1 MGIRSVIGWVVS
13 AVGSYFGQGWA
24 VAVGQG
30 MIARDNYLEQK
41 KAKRRALQDYN
52 NSLQDRLEMLDLQPN
67 YPRTLVLGRVRYVE
81 GVRRRWTSG
90 ANEEKLTMI
99 VSFAGHEIDAF
110 EQWYLDDKPVTLDA
124 NGYVQEA
131 PYYRGDHAE
140 PTTSI
145 DNILISELGEAVA
158 ILSPPPAATSNIVC
172 AWVLGTGD
180 EATRGTATVA
190 VGTVGPDP
198 AAYISGAPPGAIASV
213 VYSSTSQLGQYVRIR
228 PYLGAAGQNVGA
240 ALAAE
245 YPGKITSADK
255 FAGIALAV
263 VDVYYSPD
271 VFPQGRPNITAVM
284 RGAKCYDPRTT
295 LTVWTENP
303 ALHALHYATW
313 AHGWA
318 LQAADYR
325 AADIVAAAD
334 VCDVSTVFTLRASGG
349 GTSTATLPRYRS
361 GITIAANADHAETMD
376 AIMVAMAGQH
386 GWAGGVWRMRAGTMA
401 TPVASIT
408 QDWLMVATSA
418 GQRSDDPVITAVQT
432 VPRVRRVN
440 RVAGSCVDPA
450 QRYQLLPFP
459 AVEDAVLIAAEGE
472 RQADVELQAVNHIA
486 HAQHL
491 ASIAIRQA
499 QAGLRLELLCGEQAA
514 TLELL
519 DVVQVTMPR
528 YGFTA
533 KTFEVVGWTW
543 SQAAAYKVQL
553 AEITA
558 DIFTPLAE
566 LTGRDPAPDSDIRA
580 PWDVEAITGVAVT
593 SGTAAL
599 TDGSIITRTRVDWT
613 PATGASVRTGGQIE
627 VQYAEANALPDGDWP
642 SWLEAGDAAYATL
655 PGLMAGRVYV
665 FRVRAV
671 QTLPLVRGAWS
682 TVVMHQ
688 VADVPVVAGGAGQY
702 KDFVFKRSAA
712 APATPTG
719 ATPAGWFDSPPAAD
733 GNPLW
738 TSVADKEA
746 DGTLI
751 GTWSAPVQ
759 IEGAGIEVE
768 YSVNGSTLWHSTFV
782 LGDLYARHRVEGS
795 VTWEGPWKI
804 VGEDGAD
811 GAAAQTLFLS
821 STGFAFVGADAAA
834 TTVAGP
840 DLTFTANLQNVSGTA
855 TFVATAY
862 NAADVSLGTITLGGA
877 DNTRTL
883 TAAQFTNSGAWATW
897 RVVVTATLGALSD
910 TMTVYRGNDGTD
922 TVQAMLANEAHTL
935 PTTTAGVVTY
945 TGSGSTIRVF
955 EGVTELQFTTGV
967 PGNGQWTATGVGS
980 NVTAGAIS
988 LSGLTGVM
996 AQHSAMTADTAQVTV
1011 TITGKTAT
1019 GASFP
1024 TITKV
1029 QSLAKSNQGAAGV
1042 GKTCYITSNQALAV
1056 GFDAAKSK
1064 IATANNYFNLFSN
1077 VVNISGTKTYAWT
1090 ATTFGTGTSTT
1101 ASSTNWSWTKESAY
1115 TEYPVK
1121 IQLVVSE
1128 NGVEVASD
1136 TVFVTTTLDGTGG
1149 ISAILSNEVHV
1160 FPASATG
1167 AVSSYTGSGTE
1178 LRVYEGAT
1186 ALTYDG
1192 SGTANGTWTFST
1204 ATTNIT
1210 RGAITDSGTFA
1221 TIGQHSGVADG
1232 TDTASIVY
1240 TITGKTAAG
1249 ASIAMTKVQTFAK
1262 SKAGSTGATGGTGST
1277 GSTGQSN
1284 HRVYKAVTI
1293 GSPPATPGTTTS
1305 GATPA
1310 TWSATPLTLSTG
1322 QEQYQSDGTTPAGST
1337 TTTWGTPYPS
1347 YLKVGNLSAIS
1358 ADLGT
1363 VTAGNVNTSG
1373 YVQVEGSNSV
1383 SVPFLLGTASM
1394 AVAVAGNTA
1403 AGATSGVYGRSSNF
1417 SGAGVLGINT
1427 NTTNGDG
1434 VYGEGKQGVTG
1445 IANSANGSGVFG
1457 YGAFSA
1463 NSVAVEALANNSVSG
1478 TRAMQATADAAGQ
1491 IAVKAISASGIAL
1504 DVVGTAQVSGLCTLA
1519 DLRINKAPTTG
1530 AVAAGF
1536 TAIVSNKPAGSVAGS
1551 EAKWLALNLN
1561 GTTYYVPVWT

>member
-13 AVGSYFGQGWA
+13 AVGSFYGQGWA

-145 DNILISELGEAVA
+145 NDILISELGEAVA
-158 ILSPPPAATSNIVC
+158 ILSPPPAPTSNIVC

-180 EATRGTATVA
+180 EATRGTATVV
-190 VGTVGPDP
+190 VGTIGPDP

-228 PYLGAAGQNVGA
+228 PYLGTAGQNVGA

-318 LQAADYR
+318 LQPADYR
-325 AADIVAAAD
+325 AADIVAAAN

-642 SWLEAGDAAYATL
+642 SWLEAGDAGYATL

-682 TVVMHQ
+682 VVVMHQ
-688 VADVPVVAGGAGQY
+688 VADVPVVTGGGGGIY
-702 KDFVFKRSAA
+702 KDFVFKRAA
-712 APATPTG
+712 TAPATPTG
-719 ATPAGWFDSPPAAD
+719 ATPAGWADAPPAAD

-738 TSVADKEA
+738 VSVADKNP
-746 DGTLI
+746 DNSLI

-759 IEGAGIEVE
+759 IEGAGVTVE
-768 YSVNGSTLWHSTFV
+768 YSVDGATGWHSTFTT
-782 LGDLYARHRVEGS
+782 GDLYARHRVG
-795 VTWEGPWKI
+795 TGAWEGPWKI

-811 GAAAQTLFLS
+811 GAAGTYKAFVFKRSATAPATPTGTTPAGWSDAPPAMDGNPLWTSVADKNADGSLIGAWSAPVQIEGAGITVEYSIDGATGWHDTFAPGDIYARHKVGDGAWEGPWKIVGEDGDEGHVWSAVAVPNIITRTKTGTFTPNAIVFNVYSNLGGDGPELDSAYWSFYKGTGTTSYSWGAPITSFGSTYSGQSDLAVSLS
-821 STGFAFVGADAAA
+821 STHTAMRFEVYADAGRTQLLDSVIVPIVLEGSDA
-834 TTVAGP
+834 
-840 DLTFTANLQNVSGTA
+840 VS
-855 TFVATAY
+855 
-862 NAADVSLGTITLGGA
+862 
-877 DNTRTL
+877 
-883 TAAQFTNSGAWATW
+883 
-897 RVVVTATLGALSD
+897 AL
-910 TMTVYRGNDGTD
+910 
-922 TVQAMLANEAHTL
+922 
-935 PTTTAGVVTY
+935 
-945 TGSGSTIRVF
+945 
-955 EGVTELQFTTGV
+955 
-967 PGNGQWTATGVGS
+967 
-980 NVTAGAIS
+980 
-988 LSGLTGVM
+988 
-996 AQHSAMTADTAQVTV
+996 
-1011 TITGKTAT
+1011 
-1019 GASFP
+1019 
-1024 TITKV
+1024 
-1029 QSLAKSNQGAAGV
+1029 
-1042 GKTCYITSNQALAV
+1042 
-1056 GFDAAKSK
+1056 
-1064 IATANNYFNLFSN
+1064 
-1077 VVNISGTKTYAWT
+1077 
-1090 ATTFGTGTSTT
+1090 
-1101 ASSTNWSWTKESAY
+1101 
-1115 TEYPVK
+1115 
-1121 IQLVVSE
+1121 
-1128 NGVEVASD
+1128 
-1136 TVFVTTTLDGTGG
+1136 
-1149 ISAILSNEVHV
+1149 LSNEAHV
-1160 FPASATG
+1160 FPASVTG

-1178 LRVYEGAT
+1178 LRVYEGAGE
-1186 ALTYDG
+1186 LTYDG
-1192 SGTANGTWTFST
+1192 VGTANGRWTFST
-1204 ATTNIT
+1204 AGTNIT
-1210 RGAITDSGTFA
+1210 RGVITDSGSYA

-1232 TDTASIVY
+1232 IDAASLIY
-1240 TITGKTAAG
+1240 TITGKTTAG
-1249 ASIAMTKVQTFAK
+1249 AAFTLTKAQTFSK
-1262 SKAGSTGATGGTGST
+1262 SKTGATGVGTT
-1277 GSTGQSN
+1277 GNTGQSN

-1293 GSPPATPGTTTS
+1293 GSPPATPGSTVS

-1310 TWSATPLTLSTG
+1310 TWSATPLSLSTG

-1337 TTTWGTPYPS
+1337 TTTWGAPYPS
-1347 YLKVGNLSAIS
+1347 YLKVGSLDAIT
-1358 ADLGT
+1358 ANMGT
-1363 VTAGNVNTSG
+1363 LTAGSINTSG
-1373 YVQVEGSNSV
+1373 YVKVEGFTSV
-1383 SVPFLLGTASM
+1383 SVPFLSGMASM
-1394 AVAVAGNTA
+1394 NVALAGNTS
-1403 AGATSGVYGRSSNF
+1403 AGATSGVYGRSSNI

-1445 IANSANGSGVFG
+1445 IANSVNGSGVFG
-1457 YGAFSA
+1457 YGAFGA
-1463 NSVAVEALANNSVSG
+1463 NSVAVEALANNAVSG
-1478 TRAMQATADAAGQ
+1478 TRAVQATADSPGQ
-1491 IAVKAISASGIAL
+1491 IAVKAISASGTAL

-1519 DLRINKAPTTG
+1519 DLRINKTPTTG

-1536 TAIVSNKPAGSVAGS
+1536 TAIVSNKPAGSVDGS

>member
-13 AVGSYFGQGWA
+13 AVGSFYGQGWA

-145 DNILISELGEAVA
+145 NDILISELGEAAVV
-158 ILSPPPAATSNIVC
+158 LSPPPAPTSNIVC

-180 EATRGTATVA
+180 EATRGTATVV
-190 VGTVGPDP
+190 VGTIGPDP
-198 AAYISGAPPGAIASV
+198 AAYISGAPPGAMASV

-228 PYLGAAGQNVGA
+228 PYLGTAGQNVGA

-325 AADIVAAAD
+325 AADIVAAAN
-334 VCDVSTVFTLRASGG
+334 VCDVSTVFTLRDSGG

-642 SWLEAGDAAYATL
+642 SWLEAGDAGYATL

-702 KDFVFKRSAA
+702 KAFIFKRAA
-712 APATPTG
+712 TAPATPTG
-719 ATPAGWFDSPPAAD
+719 TTPAGWFDSPPAAD

-768 YSVNGSTLWHSTFV
+768 YSVNGTTLWHSTFT
-782 LGDLYARHRVEGS
+782 LGDLYARHRVKGA
-795 VTWEGPWKI
+795 VTWDGPWRI
-804 VGEDGAD
+804 VGEDGTPGVD
-811 GAAAQTLFLS
+811 GVVWS
-821 STGFAFVGADAAA
+821 V
-834 TTVAGP
+834 
-840 DLTFTANLQNVSGTA
+840 TAEPSAITRTKTN
-855 TFVATAY
+855 TFVPNAIVFRIYSNAGGDGPALDSAY
-862 NAADVSLGTITLGGA
+862 YSFYKGTGT
-877 DNTRTL
+877 T
-883 TAAQFTNSGAWATW
+883 SYTW
-897 RVVVTATLGALSD
+897 GSAI
-910 TMTVYRGNDGTD
+910 
-922 TVQAMLANEAHTL
+922 
-935 PTTTAGVVTY
+935 
-945 TGSGSTIRVF
+945 TGSGT
-955 EGVTELQFTTGV
+955 QY
-967 PGNGQWTATGVGS
+967 NGQSDLGV
-980 NVTAGAIS
+980 S
-988 LSGLTGVM
+988 LSGT
-996 AQHSAMTADTAQVTV
+996 HTALKFEAYAD
-1011 TITGKTAT
+1011 
-1019 GASFP
+1019 
-1024 TITKV
+1024 
-1029 QSLAKSNQGAAGV
+1029 AGRTQLLDSIIV
-1042 GKTCYITSNQALAV
+1042 PILLEGT
-1056 GFDAAKSK
+1056 DA
-1064 IATANNYFNLFSN
+1064 
-1077 VVNISGTKTYAWT
+1077 
-1090 ATTFGTGTSTT
+1090 
-1101 ASSTNWSWTKESAY
+1101 
-1115 TEYPVK
+1115 
-1121 IQLVVSE
+1121 
-1128 NGVEVASD
+1128 
-1136 TVFVTTTLDGTGG
+1136 
-1149 ISAILSNEVHV
+1149 ISATMSNEAHV
-1160 FPASATG
+1160 FPASTTG

-1178 LRVYEGAT
+1178 LRVYEGAN

-1192 SGTANGTWTFST
+1192 VGTANGTWTFST

-1249 ASIAMTKVQTFAK
+1249 ASITMTKSQTFAK
-1262 SKAGSTGATGGTGST
+1262 SKTGSTGATGSTGST

-1293 GSPPATPGTTTS
+1293 GAPPATPGTTTS

-1347 YLKVGNLSAIS
+1347 YLKVGNLAAIS

-1363 VTAGNVNTSG
+1363 VTAGNVSTSG
-1373 YVQVEGSNSV
+1373 YVKVEGSTSI
-1383 SVPFLLGTASM
+1383 SVPFLSGTASM
-1394 AVAVAGNTA
+1394 AVALAGNTA
-1403 AGATSGVYGRSSNF
+1403 AGATSGVYGRSSNI

-1427 NTTNGDG
+1427 NTTSGDG

-1445 IANSANGSGVFG
+1445 LANSANGSGVFG
-1457 YGAFSA
+1457 YGAFAA
-1463 NSVAVEALANNSVSG
+1463 NSVGVEALANNTVSG

-1491 IAVKAISASGIAL
+1491 TAIKAISASGIAL